1 MTTHTLDEN
10 LDETR
15 IIISGTVDLPPER
28 LDQALADARPLIEGA
43 LTEPG
48 CLDYDWCPDP
58 LRPGRVRVFER
69 WASEAALEAHFAGE
83 WYRGMRDHLGVCGIQ
98 GASTAKFR
106 VDASERVYDATGTP
120 RAGFMTAPSG
130 QGSTS

>member
-1 MTTHTLDEN
+1 MTSPHTLDRN
-10 LDETR
+10 LGDSR

-28 LDQALADARPLIEGA
+28 LDEALAAARPLIEGA

-58 LRPGRVRVFER
+58 LHPGRIRVFER
-69 WASEAALEAHFAGE
+69 WDGEASLAAHFRGE
-83 WYRGMRDHLGVCGIQ
+83 WYQRMRETLASFGLL

-106 VDASERVYDATGTP
+106 IDLAERVYDESQTP
-120 RAGFMTAPSG
+120 RADFFTDPRAAGG
-130 QGSTS
+130 